1 METAT
6 GMIAVVQEGRFLLA
20 RPDGGLQLMILA
32 PGAGVEA
39 QDLPDL
45 ARRARTV
52 RVAWTPISDRRAAV
66 ATRVEEAQD
75 PAPRSR
81 P

>member
-6 GMIAVVQEGRFLLA
+6 GVISLSQEGRFLLA
-20 RPDGGLQLMILA
+20 LPDGRAQLMILA

-45 ARRARTV
+45 VRRACRV
-52 RVAWTPISDRRAAV
+52 RVAYQAMADRHAAL
-66 ATRVEEAQD
+66 AHRLEEAPTPPGD
-75 PAPRSR
+75 R